1 MEEVKE
7 ILIKMGFKNIN
18 TNVWES
24 EWFGVFIL
32 LETVTSEDLAK
43 FIYNRNRVNMFSR
56 DEVVCKGYNNA
67 NKGEYSRRNVLSIVE
82 DEMDCFEWLIS
93 KKLSKQI

>member
-24 EWFGVFIL
+24 EWFGVFI
-32 LETVTSEDLAK
+32 
-43 FIYNRNRVNMFSR
+43 
-56 DEVVCKGYNNA
+56 
-67 NKGEYSRRNVLSIVE
+67 
-82 DEMDCFEWLIS
+82 
-93 KKLSKQI
+93 